1 MKIEEYRERLS
12 ALLVDG
18 ADVGAITDGLLQD
31 YSDRLNEAEELKAK
45 DTTIADLTS
54 KIAELNATNLKLI
67 DRIKYSDPDPE
78 PVTEPEVTLENL
90 FD

>member
-1 MKIEEYRERLS
+1 MKIEEYKERLS
-12 ALLVDG
+12 GLLVDG
-18 ADVGAITDGLLQD
+18 ADVGAITDSLLQD
-31 YSDRLNEAEELKAK
+31 YSDRLKEVEELKAK

-78 PVTEPEVTLENL
+78 PAPEPEVTLENL

>member
-1 MKIEEYRERLS
+1 MKIEDYKATLTG
-12 ALLVDG
+12 LLAEG
-18 ADVGAITDGLLQD
+18 ADVGAITDGLLKD
-31 YSDRLNEAEELKAK
+31 YQERLNEVEEMRTK

-78 PVTEPEVTLENL
+78 PAPEPEVTLENL